1 MKVKCTDNYLSR
13 KYLTVGK
20 IYNVELNEKRGYTIL
35 DDTGNLFLYP
45 SYRFEVV
52 DNSPVVTNYK
62 TVVAMLSKFN
72 GKKVVISRTSEY
84 IVISE
89 NNSSYFVINDCG
101 QVNKYSKSYFIE
113 LNKGER

>member
-1 MKVKCTDNYLSR
+1 MKVKCTENYFSR

-35 DDTGNLFLYP
+35 DDTGNLFVYP

-62 TVVAMLSKFN
+62 TVVAMVSKFN
-72 GKKVVISRTSEY
+72 GKKVVLGKNSDY
-84 IVISE
+84 IVVYE
-89 NNSSYFVINDCG
+89 PVNAYFVINDCG
-101 QVNKYSKSYFIE
+101 QIAKYSKSYFIE
-113 LNKGER
+113 LNKGE

>member
-1 MKVKCTDNYLSR
+1 MKVKCTENYLSR

-35 DDTGNLFLYP
+35 DDTGNLFVYP

-62 TVVAMLSKFN
+62 TVVAMVSKFN
-72 GKKVVISRTSEY
+72 GKKVVLGKNSDY
-84 IVISE
+84 IVVYE
-89 NNSSYFVINDCG
+89 PVNAYFVINDCG
-101 QVNKYSKSYFIE
+101 QIAKYSKSYFIE
-113 LNKGER
+113 LNKGE

>member
-1 MKVKCTDNYLSR
+1 MKVKCIDNYLMSH
-13 KYLTVGK
+13 YLTVGK
-20 IYNVELNEKRGYTIL
+20 VYNVELNENRGYTIF
-35 DDTGNLFLYP
+35 DDTNGLYVYKP
-45 SYRFEVV
+45 YRFEVV

-62 TVVAMLSKFN
+62 TVVAMVSKFN

-113 LNKGER
+113 LNKGGL